1 MPSGDT
7 SFSALPERFEMH
19 RERLR
24 RMIRVYWDV
33 RLNSRV
39 DPSDVVQEAL
49 ADAAK
54 RMTEHPKELSV
65 SVYPWLRSLAFE
77 RLVAMRRTHVF
88 ALKRTVTAEVS
99 DGLELPDGSVVML
112 ADRIS
117 ARNST
122 PSQKLMKQESRQ
134 RVRSALTK
142 LPQRDRQILVLR
154 FLEQLSIEETAE
166 VIGISQA
173 AVSTRVFRA
182 LQRLRN
188 IMKSEASGESSSWII

>member
-1 MPSGDT
+1 MPSGDAK
-7 SFSALPERFEMH
+7 FSALPEQFEMH

-49 ADAAK
+49 VEAAR
-54 RMTEHPKELSV
+54 RMTEHPRQLSV
-65 SVYPWLRSLAFE
+65 SIYPWLRSLTQE
-77 RLVAMRRTHVF
+77 RLIAMRRTHVM
-88 ALKRTVTAEVS
+88 AQKRTVTAETS
-99 DGLELPDGSVVML
+99 EGLELPDGSVL
-112 ADRIS
+112 KLGDRIAAS
-117 ARNST
+117 NST
-122 PSQKLMKQESRQ
+122 PSQKLMKEEDRQ
-134 RVRSALTK
+134 RVRSALMK
-142 LPQRDRQILVLR
+142 LPPRDQRMLVLR

-182 LQRLRN
+182 LQRLRK
-188 IMKSEASGESSSWII
+188 IMKSDVSDGS